1 MCELLKFDAVIAEV
15 EEALLLNR
23 LCADLF
29 ELSQVFNRF
38 DDQVPV
44 LKADPDA
51 LPSRLALCRFTAD
64 TLKVGLGLLRI
75 ERWSGCEEG
84 RA

>member
-1 MCELLKFDAVIAEV
+1 MCELLKFDAVIAEK
-15 EEALLLNR
+15 EEGLLL
-23 LCADLF
+23 D
-29 ELSQVFNRF
+29 RF
-38 DDQVPV
+38 YNQVPV
-44 LKADPDA
+44 LKADADA